1 MLCTLLTEER
11 LSSHCSLGLASNAGV
26 PGEEGEVVDPV
37 RRSWFRKGAG
47 IPGMWPPWGTAW
59 VGLLRQ
65 GEELGFD

>member
-11 LSSHCSLGLASNAGV
+11 LSPAPCAWLAMLGTPEKKG
-26 PGEEGEVVDPV
+26 
-37 RRSWFRKGAG
+37 SWFRKGAG

-65 GEELGFD
+65 GEDLGFN